1 MTPVATALQRITE
14 IFIVIFIG
22 IHIKTLIFI
31 IPLDSSFVV
40 GIAAVFVVFVV
51 GIPAVGF
58 VGIVGIGGVSSEF
71 ACL

>member
-40 GIAAVFVVFVV
+40 GIAAVFVF
-51 GIPAVGF
+51 GIPAI